1 MEIGER
7 IRLFGVQMFGRIK
20 DFAEALE
27 MAPPNL
33 QKYMNNEREPGIGIL
48 QKLQRLG
55 CSIDWLISGEGAM
68 QLSSRPQHVQPAIEE
83 PREPE
88 VRVIGSMKDVA
99 NINLEKVSL
108 AGLKKRAKAGLKESE
123 HGN

>member
-1 MEIGER
+1 
-7 IRLFGVQMFGRIK
+7 
-20 DFAEALE
+20 

-68 QLSSRPQHVQPAIEE
+68 QLPSIPQYAEPATEE
-83 PREPE
+83 TGDEI
-88 VRVIGSMKDVA
+88 RVIGSMKNVA

-108 AGLKKRAKAGLKESE
+108 SRLKQKAKAGFKESD